1 MSSRPARV
9 HCPLSTVSDA
19 PCPSPRASL
28 TSSFGARADLH
39 PAVLISYCP
48 GACQRASQREG
59 HGELDGEGVRGAR
72 PCERSRLGVRFDVA
86 LSSSRG
92 GGWGVRILAAGW
104 VFSVHQGPSDS
115 TAAPAPVWT
124 VVVQWLVGTLCV
136 DSTDPAFARR
146 TSQVRSRSK
155 PERGGGEGRNTA
167 TLNSRQNTREVE
179 NTDKHRG
186 AGACQGQESAVE
198 QVLLD

>member
-1 MSSRPARV
+1 MGDPILFTFTFTFNCHGIAISA
-9 HCPLSTVSDA
+9 
-19 PCPSPRASL
+19 
-28 TSSFGARADLH
+28 LH
-39 PAVLISYCP
+39 LGLNLGKTHISYCP
-48 GACQRASQREG
+48 GACQPKGGDTRLQVLG
-59 HGELDGEGVRGAR
+59 GR
-72 PCERSRLGVRFDVA
+72 PCEQSRLGVRFDVA
-86 LSSSRG
+86 RSGPG
-92 GGWGVRILAAGW
+92 GCGVRILAAGG

-146 TSQVRSRSK
+146 TYLLSQVRSRSK